1 MEAIIKEK
9 ITIRITWIKNEKGKL
24 IPEVLIG
31 LDYVCDEGILIST
44 KIEKFRGRYLNLVKK
59 AQKIIP
65 QKKAEYRSKNSKKR
79 SKNKVEK
86 KASFYW
92 KLGNLFR
99 TFNNDIKNEFEII
112 NYANAL
118 QCDFGLTHRYVS
130 ELMIFSEL
138 FSEKEIIDSIPMA
151 IYRALVWKKSQLEEI
166 GELTK
171 EKVRLLE
178 RGKNKDF
185 IGRENYKQELTALVR
200 SKNFGG

>member
-9 ITIRITWIKNEKGKL
+9 IPIRITWIKNEKGKL

-185 IGRENYKQELTALVR
+185 IGRENYKQELTALVK